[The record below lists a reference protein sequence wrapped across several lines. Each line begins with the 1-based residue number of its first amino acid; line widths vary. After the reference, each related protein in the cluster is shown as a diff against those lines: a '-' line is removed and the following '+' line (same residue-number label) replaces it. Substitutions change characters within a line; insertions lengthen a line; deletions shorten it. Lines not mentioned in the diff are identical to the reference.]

1 MNKQGFF
8 EPPKYNL
15 LGRQSLWIDA
25 CVLAH
30 DSWCGCNHPVAHF
43 IDSVLPIGHK
53 DRDLTV
59 QEILSRD
66 LTESCHSGGQG
77 ATVSGMAIAA
87 AEPEEDEGPTTEELE
102 KIFTEDA
109 LQELIDAAERDEEPR

>member
-1 MNKQGFF
+1 MNKQSFF

-53 DRDLTV
+53 DRDLTI

-66 LTESCHSGGQG
+66 LTESCHSGGHA
-77 ATVSGMAIAA
+77 ATATGMAIGGP
-87 AEPEEDEGPTTEELE
+87 EPEEDEGPTTEELE
-102 KIFTEDA
+102 KLFTEDA
-109 LQELIDAAERDEEPR
+109 IQELIDAARNDEEPR